1 MSELVHAKL
10 ADRGL
15 LTLVGEETRKFLQGL
30 VSNDVEKVTPAHGIY
45 AALLSPQG
53 KFLHDFF
60 ILEWRDG
67 LILDCE
73 AERRA
78 DLQRRLT
85 LYRLRSKV
93 RIGEADAG
101 LGVHVAFGD
110 GAAARLGL
118 PAEPGAGVAFAGGIA
133 MVDPRLPGLGLR
145 LVGED
150 AAIGE
155 ALQAAGFRSGEASEY
170 HRLRVHLGVPDGSR
184 DLPIEKAFLLE
195 NNFEEL
201 NGVDFRK
208 GCYVGQ
214 ELTARTKYRGLVR
227 KRLFR
232 VDGDRSLPPAGT
244 PVMAG
249 DKEAGILYSAL
260 ERQGLALLRLEP
272 VQEAAD
278 AGTPLTA
285 GDARLVPVK
294 PAYARF

>member
-1 MSELVHAKL
+1 MSDLVHARL
-10 ADRGL
+10 AERGL
-15 LTLVGEETRKFLQGL
+15 LTLAGEETRRFLQGL
-30 VSNDVEKVTPAHGIY
+30 ISNDVEKVSPARSIY

-60 ILEWRDG
+60 LVQWQDG

-78 DLQRRLT
+78 DLTRRLT

-93 RIGEADAG
+93 QIADASAG
-101 LGVHVAFGD
+101 LCVRVAWGD
-110 GAAARLGL
+110 GAAERLGL
-118 PAEPGAGVAFAGGIA
+118 PAEPGASAAFAGGMA
-133 MVDPRLPGLGLR
+133 VVDPRLPELGVR

-150 AAIGE
+150 AALSAALE
-155 ALQAAGFRSGEASEY
+155 ARGFRSADPLDY
-170 HRLRVHLGVPDGSR
+170 HRRRLALGVPDGSR
-184 DLPIEKAFLLE
+184 DLPVDKAFLLE

-201 NGVDFRK
+201 NGVDFGK

-232 VDGDRSLPPAGT
+232 VDGDGPLPPAGT
-244 PVMAG
+244 PVMMG
-249 DKEAGILYSAL
+249 DREAGILYSGLGA
-260 ERQGLALLRLEP
+260 QGLALLRLEP
-272 VQEAAD
+272 IQEAAESG
-278 AGTPLTA
+278 APLTA
-285 GDARLVPVK
+285 GATRLVPVK